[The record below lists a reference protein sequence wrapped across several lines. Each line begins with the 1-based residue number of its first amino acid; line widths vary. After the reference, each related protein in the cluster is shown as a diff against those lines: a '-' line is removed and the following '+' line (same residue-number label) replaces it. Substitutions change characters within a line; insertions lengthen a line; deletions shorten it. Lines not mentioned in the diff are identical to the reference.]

1 MTTYQGGKKRLGKKI
16 FQVIYE
22 LEEILTSKHELPY
35 FEPFVGMGGVLRHFS
50 KEPEGTK
57 NRKRA
62 VYACDINKDLI
73 MMWKSL
79 QKGWNPPTKCTREY
93 YDKLKNSKNNS
104 AERGYLGTVAS
115 WSGIFFSS
123 YRLGYNSKKD
133 FLGEAYRGIMDI
145 KPDIMDVNFLNSRN
159 YYEFKPKGM
168 LIYCDPPYLN
178 NNFNT
183 KYFSFFDHDKFW
195 QIMRDW
201 SKHNIVVI
209 SEYTAPKD
217 FKKIW
222 CTESTFTNNHKTNK
236 YKDCL
241 FIYKNLPSVKH
252 EASKAHLI

>member
-16 FQVIYE
+16 YNIIYE
-22 LEEILTSKHELPY
+22 LEELITNAHVLPY

-50 KEPEGTK
+50 KEKT
-57 NRKRA
+57 RH

-73 MMWKSL
+73 MMWKAI
-79 QKGWNPPTKCTREY
+79 QKGWKPPTKCNRKY
-93 YDKLKNSKNNS
+93 YEELKNSKKHS
-104 AERGYLGTVAS
+104 AERGYLGVVAS

-123 YRLGYNSKKD
+123 YRLDYNPNKD
-133 FLGEAYRGIMDI
+133 FLGEGYRGLMDI
-145 KPDIMDVNFLNSRN
+145 KPDIMNVEFLNSRN
-159 YYEFKPKGM
+159 YYDFEPQGM

-183 KYFSFFDHDKFW
+183 GYFSSFDHKQFW
-195 QIMRDW
+195 DIMRKW
-201 SKHNIVVI
+201 SKNNIVVI

-222 CTESTFTNNHKTNK
+222 CTEATFTNNHKTKK

-241 FIYKNLPSVKH
+241 FIYEHLPTKRNLIR
-252 EASKAHLI
+252 L